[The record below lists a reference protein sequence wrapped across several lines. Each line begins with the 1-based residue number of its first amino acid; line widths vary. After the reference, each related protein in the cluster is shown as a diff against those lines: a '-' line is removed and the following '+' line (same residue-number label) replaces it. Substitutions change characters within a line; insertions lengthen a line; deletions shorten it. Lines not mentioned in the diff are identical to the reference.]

1 MTIKEIAL
9 NNFRIYKGENIID
22 LTSSGKKNIYIVSGR
37 NGFGKTTFLMSM
49 VWCLYGKNM
58 QEVDDIYKKE
68 IVDQGGYSKYIVN
81 SLNRLAKSEG
91 DEKFSVSITFSKI
104 NIPEVP
110 CKEITITRSY
120 IKTAALEEVEVLI
133 DGYPSELAREVGQ
146 EIFIRE
152 FIMPI
157 EIAKFFFFD
166 AEKIVNLAEVNTAEQ
181 RKNLSRAY
189 SEVLGIK
196 KYENLKDELEN
207 LQLKLRQESASA
219 TEKGQ
224 LRQLEAEVQTC
235 EDRIKENH
243 KLIGEQRE
251 RRNEKN
257 KESRDIQE
265 KLIKAGSLITVE
277 ELQKYREQEE
287 ELTKKQNELQNEL
300 KDSYDI
306 IPFAIAGET
315 FLDVSRQLRNEA
327 NYKAAQFKDENVNDV
342 TNKILTDLLNT
353 PKPSKLAIDHQVH
366 EFYANAFKG
375 LIRKHFFSDTA
386 PLPEDFK
393 VIHEFSDS
401 ERNELQAVLS
411 NIKLSFRESFK
422 RINGDYNQT
431 RNELNIIRR
440 NIKNA
445 EANQEDPII
454 ADYRKHKDDL
464 DKEVIR
470 IEDTISSL
478 DREIGELTNEKTQK
492 GKLIETL
499 SRKLKVSQ
507 NNIEKDEIITRN
519 IGNLKDFITKFKAKK
534 KESLEE
540 QILSGLNTLLHKKG
554 FIKKVEV
561 EIIGDDIDIVLKN
574 ARGEEIK
581 KESLSKGEQQ
591 MYATALL
598 RGLVEESDIQFPV
611 FIDSP
616 MQKFDEQHAE
626 NIVKYFYP
634 NISDQVVIFPLI
646 NNELKEKEFN
656 ILSKH
661 VAQTYLITNIDEYQ
675 SEFNYGVPA
684 MPLAIAQANA
694 NRQSCRAFC
703 YNLFA
708 QRTNPN
714 AAKRIFAAIP
724 NAA

>member
-1 MTIKEIAL
+1 MTIKEIEL
-9 NNFRIYKGENIID
+9 YNFRIYKDTNPIVLNSD
-22 LTSSGKKNIYIVSGR
+22 GKKNIFVVSGR
-37 NGFGKTTFLMSM
+37 NGFGKTTFLMSL

-58 QEVDDIYKKE
+58 QEVDDLYKKE
-68 IVDQGGYSKYIVN
+68 IVDQGGYSKYIAN
-81 SLNRLAKSEG
+81 SLNRLSKAEE
-91 DEKFSVSITFSKI
+91 DYNFHVSITFTDV
-104 NIPEVP
+104 NITEVP
-110 CKEITITRSY
+110 CKEIVVKRSY
-120 IKTAALEEVEVLI
+120 NAKTSISEEVEVLI
-133 DGYPSELAREVGQ
+133 DGYPSELAKEVGQ

-166 AEKIVNLAEVNTAEQ
+166 AEKIVSLAEVNTAEQ

-196 KYENLKDELEN
+196 KYEDIKKELES

-219 TEKGQ
+219 FEKGE
-224 LRQLEAEVQTC
+224 LRKLEIEVDTC
-235 EDRIKENH
+235 EAKIKENQ
-243 KLIGEQRE
+243 KLIDELRE
-251 RRNEKN
+251 KRDEKN

-277 ELQKYREQEE
+277 ELQKFREREE
-287 ELTKKQNELQNEL
+287 ELNKLQIELQAEL

-306 IPFAIAGET
+306 IPFAIAGDK
-315 FLDVSRQLRNEA
+315 FLEVNRQLENEA
-327 NYKAAQFKDENVNDV
+327 NFKAAQFKDENLTDV

-353 PKPSKLAIDHQVH
+353 PKPERLAIDHQVH
-366 EFYANAFKG
+366 EFYSNTFKS
-375 LIRKHFFSDTA
+375 LIRKHFFSDAT

-401 ERNELQAVLS
+401 ERNDLQSILS
-411 NIKLSFRESFK
+411 NIRLSFRESFK

-431 RNELNIIRR
+431 RNELNGIRR
-440 NIKNA
+440 RIRDA
-445 EANQEDPII
+445 ETNQEDPII
-454 ADYRKHKDDL
+454 ASFRKHKDEL

-478 DREIGELTNEKTQK
+478 DREIGEFGNEKTQR

-499 SRKLKVSQ
+499 SKKLKVSE
-507 NNIEKDEIITRN
+507 NNVEKDAIISRN
-519 IGNLKDFITKFKAKK
+519 IGNLKDFISKFKAKK
-534 KESLEE
+534 KESLEA

-561 EIIGDDIDIVLKN
+561 EIIGDDIDILLKN

-626 NIVKYFYP
+626 NIIRYFYP

-646 NNELKEKEFN
+646 NKELNDREFK

-661 VAQTYLITNIDEYQ
+661 IAKTYIINNVHEDK
-675 SEFNYGVPA
+675 SEFLPVEPDNFLSTYNR
-684 MPLAIAQANA
+684 MYNNA
-694 NRQSCRAFC
+694 D
-703 YNLFA
+703 
-708 QRTNPN
+708 
-714 AAKRIFAAIP
+714 
-724 NAA
+724 

>member
-1 MTIKEIAL
+1 MTIKEIEL
-9 NNFRIYKGENIID
+9 YNFRIYKGENTIN
-22 LTSSGKKNIYIVSGR
+22 LTTTDGKKNIFVISGR

-58 QEVDDIYKKE
+58 QEVDDLYKKE
-68 IVDQGGYSKYIVN
+68 IVDQGGYSKYIAS
-81 SLNRLAKSEG
+81 SLNRLAKSEE
-91 DEKFSVSITFSKI
+91 DHNFHVSITFTDV

-110 CKEITITRSY
+110 CKEIIVKRSY
-120 IKTAALEEVEVLI
+120 NAKTSITEDVEILI
-133 DGYPSELAREVGQ
+133 DGYPSELAKEVGQ

-166 AEKIVNLAEVNTAEQ
+166 AEKIVNLAEVNTTEQ
-181 RKNLSRAY
+181 RRNLSRAY

-196 KYENLKDELEN
+196 KYEDIKNELES
-207 LQLKLRQESASA
+207 LQLKIRQESASA
-219 TEKGQ
+219 IEKGQ
-224 LRQLEAEVQTC
+224 LKQLEVDVETW
-235 EDRIKENH
+235 EDRIKENLR
-243 KLIGEQRE
+243 LIDEQRE
-251 RRNEKN
+251 KRNEKN

-277 ELQKYREQEE
+277 ELQKYIVQEE
-287 ELTKKQNELQNEL
+287 ELTTRLSELQNEL

-306 IPFAIAGET
+306 IPFAIAGDK
-315 FLDVSRQLRNEA
+315 FLEVCKQLENEA
-327 NYKAAQFKDENVNDV
+327 SFKAAQYKDENVSDV

-353 PKPSKLAIDHQVH
+353 PKPTNLAIDHQVH
-366 EFYANAFKG
+366 EFYANTFKF
-375 LIRKHFFSDTA
+375 LIRKHFFSDA
-386 PLPEDFK
+386 EPLPEDFK

-401 ERNELQAVLS
+401 ERNELLAVL
-411 NIKLSFRESFK
+411 NHIKLSFRESFK
-422 RINGDYNQT
+422 RIIGDYNQT
-431 RNELNIIRR
+431 RNELNGIRR
-440 NIKNA
+440 RIKDA

-454 ADYRKHKDDL
+454 ANFRKHKDDL

-470 IEDTISSL
+470 IEDTISYL
-478 DREIGELTNEKTQK
+478 DREIGEFGNEKTQK

-499 SRKLKVSQ
+499 SRKLKVSE
-507 NNIEKDEIITRN
+507 NNVVKDAIIVRN
-519 IGNLKDFITKFKAKK
+519 IGNLKDFIGKFKAKK
-534 KESLEE
+534 KESLEL
-540 QILSGLNTLLHKKG
+540 QILSGLDTLLHKKG

-561 EIIGDDIDIVLKN
+561 EIIGDDIDIILKN

-626 NIVKYFYP
+626 NIIRYFYP

-646 NNELKEKEFN
+646 NKELNEREFK
-656 ILSKH
+656 ILSNNI
-661 VAQTYLITNIDEYQ
+661 AQTFIIINVHEDK
-675 SEFNYGVPA
+675 SEFLPVEPNDFLKTY
-684 MPLAIAQANA
+684 
-694 NRQSCRAFC
+694 NRM
-703 YNLFA
+703 YN
-708 QRTNPN
+708 NVD
-714 AAKRIFAAIP
+714 
-724 NAA
+724 

>member
-1 MTIKEIAL
+1 MIIKEIEL
-9 NNFRIYKGENIID
+9 NNFRIYKGKNSIELN
-22 LTSSGKKNIYIVSGR
+22 TEGKKNIFIVCGR

-58 QEVDDIYKKE
+58 QEVDDLYKKE
-68 IVDQGGYSKYIVN
+68 IADQGGYSKYIVN
-81 SLNRLAKSEG
+81 SLNKLAKAEE
-91 DEKFSVSITFSKI
+91 DYNFHVSITFTDV
-104 NIPEVP
+104 NITEVQ
-110 CKEITITRSY
+110 CKEIVVKRSY
-120 IKTAALEEVEVLI
+120 NVKTSVNDEVEVLI
-133 DGYPSELAREVGQ
+133 DGYPSELAKEVGQ

-166 AEKIVNLAEVNTAEQ
+166 AEKIVSLAEVNTAEQ
-181 RKNLSRAY
+181 RKNLSLAY

-196 KYENLKDELEN
+196 KYEDFKGELEG

-219 TEKGQ
+219 SEKGT
-224 LRQLEAEVQTC
+224 LKQLEAEVETF
-235 EDRIKENH
+235 EERIKENQ
-243 KLIGEQRE
+243 KLIGENIE
-251 RRNEKN
+251 KRNEKN

-277 ELQKYREQEE
+277 ELQKIRAQEDD
-287 ELTKKQNELQNEL
+287 LTKRQNELQNEL

-306 IPFAIAGET
+306 IPFAIAGEK
-315 FLDVSRQLRNEA
+315 FLDVNRQLENEA
-327 NYKAAQFKDENVNDV
+327 NFKIAQFKDENVNDV

-353 PKPSKLAIDHQVH
+353 PKPEKLAIDHQVH
-366 EFYANAFKG
+366 EFYANTFKI
-375 LIRKHFFSDTA
+375 LIRKHFFSDTV

-431 RNELNIIRR
+431 RNELNGIRR
-440 NIKNA
+440 KIKDA

-454 ADYRKHKDDL
+454 ADYRKQKDDL

-470 IEDTISSL
+470 IESTISSL
-478 DREIGELTNEKTQK
+478 DREIGEFSNEKTQK
-492 GKLIETL
+492 GKLIESL
-499 SRKLKVSQ
+499 SRKLKVSE
-507 NNIEKDEIITRN
+507 NNVEKDAILARN
-519 IGNLKDFITKFKAKK
+519 IGNLKDFIAKFKAKK

-540 QILSGLNTLLHKKG
+540 QILNGLNTLLHKKG

-561 EIIGDDIDIVLKN
+561 EIIGDDIDIILKN

-598 RGLVEESDIQFPV
+598 RGLVEESNIQFPV

-634 NISDQVVIFPLI
+634 YISEQVVIFPLI
-646 NNELKEKEFN
+646 KELTEREFN
-656 ILSKH
+656 ILSNH
-661 VAQTYLITNIDEYQ
+661 ISQTFIINNVHPDK
-675 SEFNYGVPA
+675 SEFLPIEPDKFFITYNRMYN
-684 MPLAIAQANA
+684 NA
-694 NRQSCRAFC
+694 D
-703 YNLFA
+703 
-708 QRTNPN
+708 
-714 AAKRIFAAIP
+714 
-724 NAA
+724 